1 MLPAQ
6 TFEVVTTLTL
16 LKLKSTEGLDMDK
29 NMNKSIS
36 SERSMTL

>member
-16 LKLKSTEGLDMDK
+16 LKLKEYRRVRYG
-29 NMNKSIS
+29 
-36 SERSMTL
+36 